1 MGTSGR
7 TLVVRAL
14 KSLQKVTM
22 LIPNG
27 PKAWPSLGA
36 ALAVAPGTIKRKRPM
51 MDMMWTRRKAAKK
64 LTKGLHGKERFWE
77 SGLESESLSFFR
89 GIMRSCSRPLGLLE
103 VFGGLTCGMLSSL
116 ERNDHIWPQQKLQS
130 LLHTCLLVNLSHKF
144 QTLRVRPSLTW
155 KLLQHLSQQN

>member
-36 ALAVAPGTIKRKRPM
+36 ALAVAPGTIKREASDDGHDVDPPQG
-51 MDMMWTRRKAAKK
+51 RKEINQRAAWQRKV
-64 LTKGLHGKERFWE
+64 LGKWVGIGKSKFFQGDYALMLPP
-77 SGLESESLSFFR
+77 SG
-89 GIMRSCSRPLGLLE
+89 
-103 VFGGLTCGMLSSL
+103 SS
-116 ERNDHIWPQQKLQS
+116 
-130 LLHTCLLVNLSHKF
+130 
-144 QTLRVRPSLTW
+144 
-155 KLLQHLSQQN
+155 